1 MADLL
6 NGANIAKPRAH
17 FRIAVL
23 MRDGAQLNPHGW
35 DEPPF
40 TALGRRLI
48 AAAHLGA
55 MEPEV
60 ALAVIRELTMRL
72 QCTLRENPTIAK
84 GTGRDQGQ

>member
-1 MADLL
+1 
-6 NGANIAKPRAH
+6 
-17 FRIAVL
+17 

-72 QCTLRENPTIAK
+72 QCIGLEKPAVAK
-84 GTGRDQGQ
+84 GAGDDHGS